1 MPFGLGIFNRNNA
14 TNNRQAA
21 VPPQRATRF
30 FGAVAVFFGCGT
42 DDVMPPVNVSFAGEE
57 DAEDDSRC
65 LSKPRSASLS
75 PLHGSQS
82 NLNSVKN
89 ASETVENKSPEDAK
103 KGKII
108 AELAPKVLYS

>member
-14 TNNRQAA
+14 INNRQAA
-21 VPPQRATRF
+21 IPSQRATRF

-42 DDVMPPVNVSFAGEE
+42 DDVMPINVSFTGEE
-57 DAEDDSRC
+57 DAEDDSR
-65 LSKPRSASLS
+65 LLNKRRSASLN

-89 ASETVENKSPEDAK
+89 ASETVESTSPENVK

-108 AELAPKVLYS
+108 GRSGTKTSL